1 MPLARPYLVGIRC
14 SILRSGKR
22 IFCCIFDTNVVGAP
36 RRGARP
42 GRPEGRYVQKQMRQH
57 LLSIGR

>member
-1 MPLARPYLVGIRC
+1 MSDPTVRETD
-14 SILRSGKR
+14 
-22 IFCCIFDTNVVGAP
+22 FCCIFDTNVVGAP
-36 RRGARP
+36 RRGALP